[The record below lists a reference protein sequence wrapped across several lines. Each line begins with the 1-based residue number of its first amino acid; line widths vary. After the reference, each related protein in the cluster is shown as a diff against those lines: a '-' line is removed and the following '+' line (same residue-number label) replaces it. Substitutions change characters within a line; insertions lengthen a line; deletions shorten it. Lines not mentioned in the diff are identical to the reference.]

1 MHIKRTWSQVGRSI
15 NDGWPESTNDSEN
28 KDWSVGQQSA
38 PTSAYSDLVQ
48 EFEPGK
54 PWKVILISISIYY
67 QIHSKPHCILTIL
80 ILTTYPSHLNLFSS
94 SFCAIGTTSR
104 LAVAYRI
111 FFLT

>member
-1 MHIKRTWSQVGRSI
+1 MPECNIKIFTLISLYSIRTWSQVGRSI

-54 PWKVILISISIYY
+54 PWKVSLLYY
-67 QIHSKPHCILTIL
+67 LLLLDLPV
-80 ILTTYPSHLNLFSS
+80 
-94 SFCAIGTTSR
+94 AIE
-104 LAVAYRI
+104 LAMPLGVCNFTVGKI
-111 FFLT
+111 FNYL